1 MAMATDNLSPPPAPS
16 RVYYSLGRM
25 LGAEDFQADQDY
37 HRSSLARALLQLC
50 GTGTVAGLNV
60 SVPQAWQANTYY
72 PASAFVYDASQNV
85 QVNTGTAGVSG
96 AGPMTFAT
104 AASATATD
112 ANGIVWTNEGQIKV
126 SGWLPGTT
134 FTPPTAITD
143 SNGNVQILTIG
154 PSFTTAAN
162 PPAWN
167 TAVGGV
173 TQDGPTLQSAWTCVG
188 AAELEI
194 MVTPGLA
201 IDRVGRL
208 IEVPQ
213 TVCIFLQPWMTS
225 QTVSDLDSA
234 LHSGNILVDVF
245 ATFVPCTQGVTPSFA
260 TQDDYDATDAFSANR
275 LLDSFSMQLVLRTDQ
290 NPLLPQ
296 DPWLATGAV
305 PSSVTTAVASALKQ
319 NILFANSGAAAAK
332 PFSAGGVTPAEYP
345 PNFDASSVFLARISI
360 PAKAPTIAGQ
370 PPAYQ
375 LNQLAINNLSRLFL
389 YPTSLL
395 ARTMGLSSGSSS

>member
-1 MAMATDNLSPPPAPS
+1 MATDNLSPPPAPS

-37 HRSSLARALLQLC
+37 HRSALARALLQLC

-72 PASAFVYDASQNV
+72 PASAFVYDAAQNV

-96 AGPMTFAT
+96 PVSMTFA
-104 AASATATD
+104 ATAGGTAND

-126 SGWLPGTT
+126 SGWLPSTT

-154 PSFTTAAN
+154 PSFTTGAN

-173 TQDGPTLQSAWTCVG
+173 TSDGATLQPAWTCVG
-188 AAELEI
+188 AATLEI

-225 QTVSDLDSA
+225 QTASDLTSA
-234 LHSGNILVDVF
+234 LHTGNILVDVF

-260 TQDDYDATDAFSANR
+260 TQDDYDATDAFTANR

-290 NPLLPQ
+290 NPSVPQ
-296 DPWLATGAV
+296 DPWMATGAA
-305 PSSVTTAVASALKQ
+305 PSVVTTAVAAALKQ
-319 NILFANSGAAAAK
+319 DILYANSGPSSAK
-332 PFSAGGVTPAEYP
+332 PFTAAGVTPAEYP

-360 PAKAPTIAGQ
+360 PATAAATAGQ
-370 PPAYQ
+370 PPNYQ
-375 LNQLAINNLSRLFL
+375 LSQLAIDNLSRLFL

-395 ARTMGLSSGSSS
+395 ARTMGLSSGSTS